1 MEKNIKV
8 SFVATFLNEE
18 NSIEVFIDSLLAQ
31 TKIPDKIILVDGGS
45 TDRTIAKIKQKK
57 KLKNLQILIQRGN
70 RSVGRNFG
78 IKKAKYDYI
87 LVSDVGCILKKDWVE
102 RMTRG
107 FEQGV
112 DVVAGYYLPK
122 TKNVFEKTLATYT
135 CVMPNKLDPAT
146 YLPSSRSIGF
156 TKSAWRTVGGYPE
169 YLNTCED
176 LVFAR
181 RLKKA
186 GFRFKVLKDALVYWP
201 QQSTYMAAF
210 HQFFGYA
217 VGDGEALYIR
227 SQTPLLYL
235 RYFLGLLMLAYF
247 VSTKNIFALYLFILI
262 HIFYA
267 LWAVAKNYRYVRHAR
282 AFYILPILQY
292 VADVAVLSG
301 MTLGIVK
308 YIQKKL

>member
-18 NSIEVFIDSLLAQ
+18 NSIEAFIDSLIDQ
-31 TKIPDKIILVDGGS
+31 TKIPDEIILIDGGS
-45 TDRTIAKIKQKK
+45 TDETIAKIKQKK
-57 KLKNLQILIQRGN
+57 KLKNTQVLAHKGS
-70 RSVGRNFG
+70 RSVGRNFA
-78 IKKAKYDYI
+78 IKKARNEYI

-102 RMTRG
+102 KMTRG
-107 FEQGV
+107 FEQEV
-112 DVVAGYYLPK
+112 DVVAGYYLPI
-122 TKNVFEKTLATYT
+122 TNNVFEKALAAYT
-135 CVMPNKLDPAT
+135 CVMPDKLDPAT

-156 TKSAWRTVGGYPE
+156 TKRAWRTVGGYPE

-181 RLKKA
+181 KLKKA
-186 GFRFKVLKDALVYWP
+186 EFRFNVLKSALVYWP
-201 QQSTYMAAF
+201 QKSTYIAAF
-210 HQFFGYA
+210 RQFFGYA
-217 VGDGEALYIR
+217 KGDGEALYIR

-235 RYFLGLLMLAYF
+235 RYFLGLLILVNF
-247 VSTKNIFALYLFILI
+247 ISTKNIFALYLFILI

-301 MTLGIVK
+301 MTLGIVR